1 MVCVRTKDDRSV
13 LHSACAS
20 SNVDVVR
27 RLLKAGADV
36 NVQSKDGAS
45 PIARVSHSLLCCA
58 LQCQMLFMSTGLPF
72 CNKTHHCLLLGSCH
86 TNNARSAHVN
96 VFSIYLIITQSV
108 GTW

>member
-36 NVQSKDGAS
+36 NVQSKDGAT
-45 PIARVSHSLLCCA
+45 PIARVSHPLLYCVRW
-58 LQCQMLFMSTGLPF
+58 CQMLFRSTGLPF
-72 CNKTHHCLLLGSCH
+72 CNQAHHCLLFGADSCH
-86 TNNARSAHVN
+86 MKHALYA
-96 VFSIYLIITQSV
+96 LISV
-108 GTW
+108 CLAFTTL

>member
-36 NVQSKDGAS
+36 NVQSKDGAT
-45 PIARVSHSLLCCA
+45 PIARVSHPLLTVCSRITCC
-58 LQCQMLFMSTGLPF
+58 LCQQA
-72 CNKTHHCLLLGSCH
+72 C
-86 TNNARSAHVN
+86 RSAVR
-96 VFSIYLIITQSV
+96 LITACRV
-108 GTW
+108 PAT